1 MGIIDKESA
10 MNLALGV
17 STTNP
22 SDEESVLLMSLG
34 GIEDNKKEL
43 ERLRVIYQK
52 FADDLKAIQDKA
64 NREIMELQVTQ
75 LRTSVEGEIVRIRES
90 MTIVRNEETAS
101 IEALRDKM
109 LKLPQGWEVIWAV
122 VGQLTTKNTEDLI
135 TTLKKEVEQL
145 ALAGKLTA
153 DTKKELLEK
162 LNKVVLPVED
172 EGPFKRLKDSMSDLF
187 RESYHQQDDEAL
199 SNA

>member
-64 NREIMELQVTQ
+64 NREIMELQAAQ
-75 LRTSVEGEIVRIRES
+75 LRASAGTKYTFWIRI
-90 MTIVRNEETAS
+90 TILDV
-101 IEALRDKM
+101 AL
-109 LKLPQGWEVIWAV
+109 
-122 VGQLTTKNTEDLI
+122 
-135 TTLKKEVEQL
+135 
-145 ALAGKLTA
+145 
-153 DTKKELLEK
+153 
-162 LNKVVLPVED
+162 
-172 EGPFKRLKDSMSDLF
+172 
-187 RESYHQQDDEAL
+187 
-199 SNA
+199 